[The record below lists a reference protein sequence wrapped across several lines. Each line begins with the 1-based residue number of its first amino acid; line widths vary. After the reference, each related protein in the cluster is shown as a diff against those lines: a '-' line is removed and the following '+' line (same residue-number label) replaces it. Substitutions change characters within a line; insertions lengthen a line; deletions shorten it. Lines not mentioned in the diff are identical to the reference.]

1 MRSAYVTGQPLRQIF
16 LVTVCLLGMAGAP
29 VQAATVSYTGSFLQD
44 DNVQSFAFSLAA
56 PGLVTLQTFSYS
68 GGTNGAGAVITA
80 GGFDP
85 TVTLFTTSG
94 TLLLFQD
101 DATPE
106 CNVVAADPVTG
117 ECFDVYLTTSLGAGS
132 YLAVLTQFDNH
143 AIGPNLSNGF
153 TQSGAGNFTAI
164 FGCAP
169 GIFCDVDADARTGAF
184 ALDITTPNAVVP
196 VPAAAWLFAGGLAAL
211 TRFRRRTA
219 APTLHSGVAPCDGK
233 LT

>member
-1 MRSAYVTGQPLRQIF
+1 MRSAYSRGQPLLHIMV
-16 LVTVCLLGMAGAP
+16 VTASLLGFAGAP
-29 VQAATVSYTGSFLQD
+29 LQAATVSYTGSFLQD
-44 DNVQSFAFSLAA
+44 DNVQSFAFTVAT
-56 PGLVTLQTFSYS
+56 PGVVTLQTFSYS
-68 GGTNGAGAVITA
+68 GGTNGAGALISA

-85 TVTLFTTSG
+85 TVSLFTSAG

-117 ECFDVYLTTSLGAGS
+117 ECFDVYLATSLGAGS

-143 AIGPNLSNGF
+143 AIGPSLANGF
-153 TQSGAGNFTAI
+153 TQSGNGNFTAA
-164 FGCAP
+164 FGCEP

-184 ALDITTPNAVVP
+184 ALDITTPTVVP

-211 TRFRRRTA
+211 TRLRRQT
-219 APTLHSGVAPCDGK
+219 V
-233 LT
+233 

>member
-1 MRSAYVTGQPLRQIF
+1 MRSACGTGKPLRQI
-16 LVTVCLLGMAGAP
+16 LAVTVCLLGMAGTS

-44 DNVQSFAFSLAA
+44 DNIQSFAFSLAA
-56 PGLVTLQTFSYS
+56 PGVVTLQTFSYS
-68 GGTNGAGAVITA
+68 GGTNGAGAVIAA

-85 TVTLFTTSG
+85 TVTLLTSSG

-117 ECFDVYLTTSLGAGS
+117 ECFDVYLTTVLGAGS

-143 AIGPNLSNGF
+143 AIGPNLANGF
-153 TQSGAGNFTAI
+153 TRSGTGNFTAI

-184 ALDITTPNAVVP
+184 ALDITTPTVVP

-211 TRFRRRTA
+211 TRFRRRA
-219 APTLHSGVAPCDGK
+219 G
-233 LT
+233 